1 MIAGSG
7 PDPTRPRGHIPVASR
22 LDRAADSIRRSVSRS
37 DIHFPPEHA
46 ALREDVHALGMLVG
60 EILREQGGRQLF
72 ELVELD
78 RQAAIRRRDGDE
90 QARLELAASV
100 RDRPPALARDLVR
113 AFSMWF
119 QAVNLAEKVHRI
131 RRRREYFRRDSGR
144 PQPSGVEDGIATLR
158 ARGFTFEQ
166 VLALLAR
173 LRIEPVFAAHSMEST
188 RRTLLRKQ
196 QRIAHNLLDRLDPM
210 LTPQDSRNLWSSI
223 RIELTTAWQ
232 TEELP
237 RERLSVGDEREQV
250 LFYLIEILYRVVPAF
265 YEEIAQ
271 ALEKHYQVA
280 ADSIELPTMLS
291 FGSWVGGDM
300 DGNPDVHAKTIRE
313 TLARQQQM
321 ILNSYFEDC
330 RKLSQRLSQSAGRV
344 EVSAELTQRVED
356 YMTLAPSARSATPAR
371 RDRMPYRVFLA
382 QIGERLRLTYE
393 ARANGYESAR
403 QFRDDVRLIAASLLA
418 NKGAHAGLFY
428 IRRLLRRIDTF
439 GFHLAS
445 LDVRQH
451 ASVLHEI
458 IARGIDDPGWLAYPG
473 AERRRRLAEILER
486 DAGPRVALDALG
498 KRNLAVFEAFAQARH
513 RYGPAAVGYFI
524 VSGARGA
531 DDVLAALTL
540 ARWASVYDKRTG
552 QVALD
557 IAPQF
562 ESLEALER
570 CGETLR
576 ELLAEPVYRRHLE
589 AHERRQCVLLGYSD
603 GNKEGGLCASRY
615 AIHQAQRALA
625 QMPAAGGEKYL
636 VFHARG
642 GSIARGG
649 GRIEALVRSTPA
661 GTLQGT
667 LRLREQGETLKQG
680 YGLRPI
686 AMRTLERA
694 FNALALATVAG
705 ASAAR
710 QEAGPARDS
719 AANLECAAALAEA
732 SREAYRRLVYGASDF
747 HDYFRAV
754 TPIDVIERMQ
764 VGSRPVHRE
773 DGRSIEGL
781 LPVPWVFAWTQTRHM
796 LPGWYGAGAGL
807 AAAIGQYGADRMRAA
822 YSEWFFLRNLVDDVE
837 TMLARADLE
846 IAAAYD
852 VLVPEPLRR
861 YSAEIRGEYERACE
875 QVLWL
880 KGSTDLLDS
889 EPTQQRSI
897 RLRNPYIDP
906 MNLMQVDLL
915 QRWRAGGRSDRDLFE
930 ALLTSAG
937 GIAQGLQSIA

>member
-1 MIAGSG
+1 M
-7 PDPTRPRGHIPVASR
+7 SR
-22 LDRAADSIRRSVSRS
+22 T
-37 DIHFPPEHA
+37 DIHFPPKHE
-46 ALREDVHALGMLVG
+46 ALREDVHALGTLVG
-60 EILREQGGRQLF
+60 EILLEQGGLQLF

-78 RQAAIRRRDGDE
+78 RQAAIRRRNGDE
-90 QARLELAASV
+90 QARLELSASV

-131 RRRREYFRRDSGR
+131 RRRRTYFRQDSGR
-144 PQPSGVEDGIATLR
+144 PQPSGVEDAIATLKG
-158 ARGFTFEQ
+158 RGLGLKE
-166 VLALLAR
+166 VLSLLGS

-196 QRIAHNLLDRLDPM
+196 QRVAQHLLDRLDPM

-223 RIELTTAWQ
+223 RVELTTAWQ
-232 TEELP
+232 TEEVP
-237 RERLSVGDEREQV
+237 RERLTVGDEREQV
-250 LFYLIEILYRVVPAF
+250 LFFLIEILYRVVPAF

-271 ALEKHYQVA
+271 ALERRYGVA
-280 ADSIELPTMLS
+280 ADSIELPRIVS

-313 TLARQQQM
+313 TLARQQQV
-321 ILNSYFEDC
+321 ILNSYFDDC
-330 RKLSQRLSQSAGRV
+330 RTLSQRLSQSAGRIA
-344 EVSAELTQRVED
+344 VSAELTQRVED

-371 RDRMPYRVFLA
+371 HDRMPYRVFLA
-382 QIGERLRLTYE
+382 QIGERLRLTHE
-393 ARANGYESAR
+393 GRANGYESVR
-403 QFRDDVRLIAASLLA
+403 QFRGDVQLIAASLAA
-418 NKGAHAGLFY
+418 NKGANAGLFY

-451 ASVLHEI
+451 AGVLHEV
-458 IARGIDDPGWLAYPG
+458 IARGNDDPGWLARPST
-473 AERRRRLAEILER
+473 ERRQLLAEMLAK
-486 DAGPRVALDALG
+486 DAGPRVELDALG

-513 RYGPAAVGYFI
+513 RYGPEAVGYFI

-552 QVALD
+552 EVALD

-570 CGETLR
+570 CGDILR
-576 ELLAEPVYRRHLE
+576 ELVAEPVYRRHLQ
-589 AHERRQCVLLGYSD
+589 AHDRRQCVLLGYSD
-603 GNKEGGLCASRY
+603 SNKEGGLCASRY
-615 AIHQAQRALA
+615 AVHQAQRAIA
-625 QMPAAGGEKYL
+625 QMRGANGESYV

-649 GRIEALVRSTPA
+649 GRIDALVKSAPA
-661 GTLQGT
+661 GTLDGT
-667 LRLREQGETLKQG
+667 LRVREQGETIKQG

-694 FNALALATVAG
+694 FNALSLAG
-705 ASAAR
+705 AASA
-710 QEAGPARDS
+710 PDS
-719 AANLECAAALAEA
+719 TAHLECAATLAEA
-732 SREAYRRLVYGASDF
+732 SREAYRRLVHGDAEF

-754 TPIDVIERMQ
+754 TPIDVIERMR

-796 LPGWYGAGAGL
+796 LPGWFGAGAGL
-807 AAAIGQYGADRMRAA
+807 AAAIERHGAERMRAA
-822 YSEWFFLRNLVDDVE
+822 YAEWFFLRSLIDDVE
-837 TMLARADLE
+837 AMLARADLD

-852 VLVPEPLRR
+852 VLVPQPLRR
-861 YSAEIRGEYERACE
+861 FSAEIRAEHARARER
-875 QVLWL
+875 VLWL
-880 KGSTDLLDS
+880 KGSTDLLDG
-889 EPTQQRSI
+889 EPTLQRSI

-915 QRWRAGGRSDRDLFE
+915 QRWRAGGRGDDDLFE

>member
-1 MIAGSG
+1 
-7 PDPTRPRGHIPVASR
+7 
-22 LDRAADSIRRSVSRS
+22 VSRS
-37 DIHFPPEHA
+37 DIHFPPKHE
-46 ALREDVHALGMLVG
+46 ALREDVHALGALVG
-60 EILREQGGRQLF
+60 EILLEQGGLQLF

-78 RQAAIRRRDGDE
+78 RLAAIRRRNGDE
-90 QARLELAASV
+90 QARLELTASV
-100 RDRPPALARDLVR
+100 RDRPPPLARDLVH

-131 RRRREYFRRDSGR
+131 RRRRTYFRQDSGR
-144 PQPSGVEDGIATLR
+144 PQPSGVEDAVATLKS
-158 ARGFTFEQ
+158 RGLRFEE
-166 VLALLAR
+166 VLSLLGS

-196 QRIAHNLLDRLDPM
+196 QRVAQHLLDRLDPM

-223 RIELTTAWQ
+223 RVELTTAWQ

-237 RERLSVGDEREQV
+237 RERLTVGDEREQV

-271 ALEKHYQVA
+271 ALEKHYRVP
-280 ADSIELPTMLS
+280 ADSIELPAILS

-313 TLARQQQM
+313 TLARQQQV
-321 ILNSYFEDC
+321 ILNSYFADC
-330 RKLSQRLSQSAGRV
+330 RKLSERLSQSAGRV
-344 EVSAELTQRVED
+344 AVSAELTQRVED

-371 RDRMPYRVFLA
+371 HDRMPYRVFLA
-382 QIGERLRLTYE
+382 QIGERLRLGYE
-393 ARANGYESAR
+393 GRANGYENAR
-403 QFRDDVRLIAASLLA
+403 QFRDDVKLIAASLLA
-418 NKGAHAGLFY
+418 NKGVNAGLFY

-458 IARGIDDPGWLAYPG
+458 IARGNDDPAWLARPS
-473 AERRRRLAEILER
+473 AERRRLLAEILEK
-486 DAGPRVALDALG
+486 DLGPRVDLDALG

-513 RYGPAAVGYFI
+513 RYGPPAVGYFI

-562 ESLEALER
+562 ESLEALEQ
-570 CGETLR
+570 CGETMR

-589 AHERRQCVLLGYSD
+589 AHQRRQCVLIGYSD
-603 GNKEGGLCASRY
+603 SNKEGGLCASRY

-625 QMPAAGGEKYL
+625 QLPAAEGEKYL

-649 GRIEALVRSTPA
+649 GRIDALVRSAPA
-661 GTLQGT
+661 GTLNGT

-694 FNALALATVAG
+694 FNALTLATLAREET
-705 ASAAR
+705 AA
-710 QEAGPARDS
+710 ET
-719 AANLECAAALAEA
+719 LECAATLAEA
-732 SREAYRRLVYGASDF
+732 SREAYRRLVYGDREF

-764 VGSRPVHRE
+764 VGSRPGHRE

-796 LPGWYGAGAGL
+796 LPGWYGAGTGL
-807 AAAIGQYGADRMRAA
+807 AAAVERHGAARMRAA
-822 YSEWFFLRNLVDDVE
+822 YSEWFFLRSLVDDVE

-852 VLVPEPLRR
+852 ALVPEPLRR
-861 YSAEIRGEYERACE
+861 FSADIRAEYARARER
-875 QVLWL
+875 VLWL
-880 KGSTDLLDS
+880 KGSTNLLDS
-889 EPTQQRSI
+889 EPTLQRSI

-915 QRWRAGGRSDRDLFE
+915 ERWRAGGRSDRDLFE
-930 ALLTSAG
+930 ALLASAG

>member
-1 MIAGSG
+1 
-7 PDPTRPRGHIPVASR
+7 
-22 LDRAADSIRRSVSRS
+22 VSRS
-37 DIHFPPEHA
+37 DIHFPPKHE

-78 RQAAIRRRDGDE
+78 RQAAIRRRDGDG
-90 QARLELAASV
+90 QAHLELAASV
-100 RDRPPALARDLVR
+100 QDRPPALASDLVR

-131 RRRREYFRRDSGR
+131 RRRREYLRRDSGR
-144 PQPSGVEDGIATLR
+144 PQPAGVEDAVATLKS
-158 ARGFTFEQ
+158 RGLPFED
-166 VLALLAR
+166 VLALLAS

-196 QRIAHNLLDRLDPM
+196 QRVAQHLLDRLDPM
-210 LTPQDSRNLWSSI
+210 LAPQDARNLWSSI
-223 RIELTTAWQ
+223 RVELTTAWQ

-237 RERLSVGDEREQV
+237 RERLTAGDEREQV

-271 ALEKHYQVA
+271 ALEKHYGVA
-280 ADSIELPTMLS
+280 ADSIELPPILR

-313 TLARQQQM
+313 TLARQQQV

-330 RKLSQRLSQSAGRV
+330 RTLSQRLSQSAGRIA
-344 EVSAELTQRVED
+344 VSAELSQRVED
-356 YMTLAPSARSATPAR
+356 YMTLAPSARSMTPAR
-371 RDRMPYRVFLA
+371 HDRMPYRVFLA

-393 ARANGYESAR
+393 GRANGYESAR
-403 QFRDDVRLIAASLLA
+403 QFRDDVRLIAASLAA
-418 NKGAHAGLFY
+418 NKGANAGLFH

-451 ASVLHEI
+451 ARVLHEI
-458 IARGIDDPGWLAYPG
+458 IARGNDDPAWISRPG
-473 AERRRRLAEILER
+473 SERRRRLAEILEK
-486 DAGPRVALDALG
+486 DAGPRVELDALG

-513 RYGPAAVGYFI
+513 RYGQDAVGYFI

-531 DDVLAALTL
+531 DDILAALTL
-540 ARWASVYDKRTG
+540 ARWASIYDKRTG

-589 AHERRQCVLLGYSD
+589 AHDRRQCVLLGYSD
-603 GNKEGGLCASRY
+603 SNKEGGLCASRF
-615 AIHQAQRALA
+615 AVHQAQRALA
-625 QMPAAGGEKYL
+625 AMPADDGEKFV

-649 GRIEALVRSTPA
+649 GRIDALVKSAPA
-661 GTLQGT
+661 GTLSGT
-667 LRLREQGETLKQG
+667 LRLREQGETVKQG

-694 FNALALATVAG
+694 FNALSLAT
-705 ASAAR
+705 
-710 QEAGPARDS
+710 
-719 AANLECAAALAEA
+719 AANREDTGQGSADRTPTDAAHLECAATLAAA
-732 SREAYRRLVYGASDF
+732 SREAYRQLVYGDGDF
-747 HDYFRAV
+747 HEYFRAV
-754 TPIDVIERMQ
+754 TPVDVIERMQ

-807 AAAIGQYGADRMRAA
+807 AATVERHGAARVQAA
-822 YSEWFFLRNLVDDVE
+822 YSQWPFLRNLIDDVE
-837 TMLARADLE
+837 TMLARADLD

-852 VLVPEPLRR
+852 VLVPPPLRR
-861 YSAEIRGEYERACE
+861 FSEGIRTEYARARAR
-875 QVLWL
+875 VLWL
-880 KGSTDLLDS
+880 KGSTELLDS

-915 QRWRAGGRSDRDLFE
+915 QRWRAGGRTDRDLFD

>member
-1 MIAGSG
+1 M
-7 PDPTRPRGHIPVASR
+7 
-22 LDRAADSIRRSVSRS
+22 SRS
-37 DIHFPPEHA
+37 DIHFPPKHE
-46 ALREDVHALGMLVG
+46 ALREDVHALGALVG

-78 RQAAIRRRDGDE
+78 RQAAIRRRDGDA
-90 QARLELAASV
+90 QAALELAASV

-144 PQPSGVEDGIATLR
+144 PQPSGVEDGIASLR
-158 ARGFTFEQ
+158 AGGLRFEE
-166 VLALLAR
+166 VLALIGS

-196 QRIAHNLLDRLDPM
+196 QRVAQRLLDRLDPM
-210 LTPQDSRNLWSSI
+210 LTPQDLRSLWSSI

-237 RERLSVGDEREQV
+237 RERLAVGDEREQV
-250 LFYLIEILYRVVPAF
+250 LFYLVEILYRVVPAF

-271 ALEKHYQVA
+271 ALETHYGVPA
-280 ADSIELPTMLS
+280 ESIELPAILR

-313 TLARQQQM
+313 TLARQQQV
-321 ILNSYFEDC
+321 ILKSYFEDC
-330 RKLSQRLSQSAGRV
+330 RKLSDRLSQSAGRIA
-344 EVSAELTQRVED
+344 VSAQLVQRVED
-356 YMTLAPSARSATPAR
+356 YMTLAPGARSMTPLR
-371 RDRMPYRVFLA
+371 HDRMPYRVFLA
-382 QIGERLRLTYE
+382 QIGERLRLAYE
-393 ARANGYESAR
+393 GRANGYESAR
-403 QFRDDVRLIAASLLA
+403 QFREDVQLIAASLAA
-418 NKGAHAGLFY
+418 NKGANAGLFY

-451 ASVLHEI
+451 AGVLHEI
-458 IARGIDDPGWLAYPG
+458 IARGNDDPGWLGRPA
-473 AERRRRLAEILER
+473 AQRRRLLAEMLEK
-486 DAGPRVALDALG
+486 DAGPRIELDALG

-513 RYGPAAVGYFI
+513 RYGPDAVGYFI

-531 DDVLAALTL
+531 DDVLAALAL

-562 ESLEALER
+562 ESLEALEQ
-570 CGETLR
+570 CGDTLR
-576 ELLAEPVYRRHLE
+576 DLLAEPAYVRHLE
-589 AHERRQCVLLGYSD
+589 AHDRRQCVLLGYSD
-603 GNKEGGLCASRY
+603 SNKEGGLCASRF
-615 AIHQAQRALA
+615 AIHQAQRDLA
-625 QMPAAGGEKYL
+625 RMPAAAGEKYL

-649 GRIEALVRSTPA
+649 SRIDALVKSAPA
-661 GTLQGT
+661 GTLDGS
-667 LRLREQGETLKQG
+667 LRVREQGETVKQG

-694 FNALALATVAG
+694 FNALSLAMVAG
-705 ASAAR
+705 RGGEGGPGAERDCAAH
-710 QEAGPARDS
+710 
-719 AANLECAAALAEA
+719 LECAATLAGA
-732 SREAYRRLVYGASDF
+732 SREAYRRLVYGDAEF
-747 HDYFRAV
+747 HAYFRTV

-796 LPGWYGAGAGL
+796 LPGWFGAGAGL
-807 AAAIGQYGADRMRAA
+807 TAAIERHGAQRMRAA

-861 YSAEIRGEYERACE
+861 FSAEIRAEYARARDR
-875 QVLWL
+875 VLWL
-880 KGSTDLLDS
+880 KGGTDLLDS
-889 EPTQQRSI
+889 EPTLQRSI

-915 QRWRAGGRSDRDLFE
+915 QRWRAGGRNDRDLFE
-930 ALLTSAG
+930 TLLASTG

>member
-1 MIAGSG
+1 MGQPGSFLL
-7 PDPTRPRGHIPVASR
+7 PCAVP
-22 LDRAADSIRRSVSRS
+22 VSRS
-37 DIHFPPEHA
+37 DIHFPPKHE
-46 ALREDVHALGMLVG
+46 ALREDVHALGALIG

-78 RQAAIRRRDGDE
+78 RHAAIRRRDGDE
-90 QARLELAASV
+90 QAAFQLAASV

-131 RRRREYFRRDSGR
+131 RRRREYFRQDSGR
-144 PQPSGVEDGIATLR
+144 PQPSGVEDGIASLKSRGLR
-158 ARGFTFEQ
+158 FEQ
-166 VLALLAR
+166 VLALVGS
-173 LRIEPVFAAHSMEST
+173 LRIEPVFAAHSMDST

-196 QRIAHNLLDRLDPM
+196 QRVAQHLLDRLDPM

-237 RERLSVGDEREQV
+237 RERLTVGDEREQV

-271 ALEKHYQVA
+271 ALEKHYGVP
-280 ADSIELPTMLS
+280 ADSIELPAILR

-330 RKLSQRLSQSAGRV
+330 RKLSQRLSQSAGRIT
-344 EVSAELTQRVED
+344 VSPELTQRMED
-356 YMTLAPSARSATPAR
+356 YMTLAPGARSATPIR
-371 RDRMPYRVFLA
+371 HDRMPYRMFLA
-382 QIGERLRLTYE
+382 QIGDRLRLTYE
-393 ARANGYESAR
+393 GRANGYESAR
-403 QFRDDVRLIAASLLA
+403 QLRDDVRLIAASLAA
-418 NKGAHAGLFY
+418 NKGANAGLFY

-451 ASVLHEI
+451 ASVLHEV
-458 IARGIDDPGWLAYPG
+458 IARGNDDPGWLGRAG
-473 AERRRRLAEILER
+473 AERRRSLAEMLEK
-486 DAGPRVALDALG
+486 DAGPKVDLDALA

-513 RYGPAAVGYFI
+513 RYGPDAVGYFI

-570 CGETLR
+570 CGDTLR

-589 AHERRQCVLLGYSD
+589 AHDRRQCVLLGYSD
-603 GNKEGGLCASRY
+603 SNKEGGLCASRY
-615 AIHQAQRALA
+615 AVHQAQRALA
-625 QMPAAGGEKYL
+625 QMPAADGERYV

-649 GRIEALVRSTPA
+649 GRIDGLVKSAPV
-661 GTLQGT
+661 GTINGT
-667 LRLREQGETLKQG
+667 MRLREQGETVKQG

-694 FNALALATVAG
+694 FNALSLATM
-705 ASAAR
+705 ASREAAT
-710 QEAGPARDS
+710 ETPGSPAP
-719 AANLECAAALAEA
+719 AAHLECAATLAEA
-732 SREAYRRLVYGASDF
+732 SREAYRGLVYGESEF
-747 HDYFRAV
+747 HGYFRAV

-773 DGRSIEGL
+773 DGRSLEGLPAGTASRAGATQEL

-796 LPGWYGAGAGL
+796 LPGWFGAGSGL
-807 AAAIGQYGADRMRAA
+807 AAAIARHGAERMRAA
-822 YSEWFFLRNLVDDVE
+822 YSEWFFLRNLIDDVE
-837 TMLARADLE
+837 TMLARADLG

-861 YSAEIRGEYERACE
+861 FSAQIRAEYGRACE
-875 QVLWL
+875 CVLQL
-880 KGSTDLLDS
+880 KGSTDLLDG
-889 EPTQQRSI
+889 EPTLQRSI

>member
-1 MIAGSG
+1 M
-7 PDPTRPRGHIPVASR
+7 
-22 LDRAADSIRRSVSRS
+22 SRS
-37 DIHFPPEHA
+37 DIHFPPKHA
-46 ALREDVHALGMLVG
+46 ALREDVHALGALVG
-60 EILREQGGRQLF
+60 QILREQGGQQLF

-78 RQAAIRRRDGDE
+78 RHAAIRRRDGDG
-90 QARLELAASV
+90 QAALELAASV

-131 RRRREYFRRDSGR
+131 RRRREYFCQDSDR
-144 PQPSGVEDGIATLR
+144 PQPAGVEDCIATLQS
-158 ARGFTFEQ
+158 RGLGFED
-166 VLALLAR
+166 ALGLIGG

-188 RRTLLRKQ
+188 RRTLLSKQ
-196 QRIAHNLLDRLDPM
+196 QRVAQHLLDRLDPM
-210 LTPQDSRNLWSSI
+210 LTPQDSRNLWNSI
-223 RIELTTAWQ
+223 RTELTTAWQ

-237 RERLSVGDEREQV
+237 RERLTVGDEREQV
-250 LFYLIEILYRVVPAF
+250 LFYLTEILYRVVPAF
-265 YEEIAQ
+265 YEEITQ
-271 ALEKHYQVA
+271 ALEKHYGVA
-280 ADSIELPTMLS
+280 ADSIVLPAILR

-313 TLARQQQM
+313 TLARQQQV
-321 ILNSYFEDC
+321 ILNSYYEEC
-330 RKLSQRLSQSAGRV
+330 RRLSQRLSQSAGRIA
-344 EVSAELTQRVED
+344 VSAQLTKRMED
-356 YMTLAPSARSATPAR
+356 YMTLAPSARNMTPAR
-371 RDRMPYRVFLA
+371 HDRMPYRVFLA

-393 ARANGYESAR
+393 GRANGYENAR
-403 QFRDDVRLIAASLLA
+403 QLRDDVQLIAASLAA
-418 NKGAHAGLFY
+418 NKGANAGLFY

-451 ASVLHEI
+451 AGVLHEI
-458 IARGIDDPGWLAYPG
+458 IARGNDDPGWPG
-473 AERRRRLAEILER
+473 RPSSERRRLLAQMLEK
-486 DAGPRVALDALG
+486 DAGPRVDLDALA
-498 KRNLAVFEAFAQARH
+498 KRNLAVFEAFAQAKH
-513 RYGPAAVGYFI
+513 RYGADAAGYFI

-552 QVALD
+552 QAALD

-570 CGETLR
+570 CGDTLR
-576 ELLAEPVYRRHLE
+576 ELLSEPVYQRHLQ
-589 AHERRQCVLLGYSD
+589 AHGRRQCVLLGYSD
-603 GNKEGGLCASRY
+603 SNKEGGLCASRF

-625 QMPAAGGEKYL
+625 QLPAAEGQQYV

-649 GRIEALVRSTPA
+649 SRIDALVRSAPA
-661 GTLQGT
+661 GALNGT
-667 LRLREQGETLKQG
+667 LRLREQGETVKQG

-694 FNALALATVAG
+694 FNALSLATLASRGTTAASLRSAG
-705 ASAAR
+705 EDPTAPGDAAGSAR
-710 QEAGPARDS
+710 
-719 AANLECAAALAEA
+719 ANTAHLECAATLAEA
-732 SREAYRRLVYGASDF
+732 SREAYRRLIHGDSEF
-747 HDYFRAV
+747 PEYFRAV

-773 DGRSIEGL
+773 DSRSLEAL

-796 LPGWYGAGAGL
+796 LPGWLGAGTGL
-807 AAAIGQYGADRMRAA
+807 AAAIERHGPQRMRAA
-822 YSEWFFLRNLVDDVE
+822 YSEWFFMRNLIDDVE
-837 TMLARADLE
+837 TMLARADLQ

-861 YSAEIRGEYERACE
+861 FSAQIRAEYELTRE
-875 QVLWL
+875 QVLQL
-880 KGSTDLLDS
+880 KGSTELLDS
-889 EPTQQRSI
+889 EPTLQRSI

-915 QRWRAGGRSDRDLFE
+915 QRWRAGGRGDRDLFE